1 MKDEHKG
8 ILFGAL
14 AAIFYG
20 TNPLGALNLIEA
32 KLIPISIIFYR
43 MMFATL
49 FVLIALLVSKKS
61 LKFPKENLPK
71 TISLGILFAASAC
84 LLYESFIYMEA
95 GIASTMLFLYPVF
108 VALLM
113 LILYKE
119 KLTKQI
125 VISILVALVGVAF
138 LTKSENGFLSVTGI
152 ILVLLSSLTYS
163 FYMIIVARLS
173 KPVGSLKLNF
183 YVLLFGT
190 LGMFLFTSFAPG
202 HELQKL
208 PSFTAALWT
217 MELGFV
223 PTLLSLIFMVKAI
236 KIIGSTKTAILG
248 ALEPLTAVCV
258 GVFIFHES
266 FTWRL
271 CVGIILILSSV
282 IMIAVKKKN

>member
-95 GIASTMLFLYPVF
+95 GIDF
-108 VALLM
+108 V
-113 LILYKE
+113 
-119 KLTKQI
+119 
-125 VISILVALVGVAF
+125 
-138 LTKSENGFLSVTGI
+138 
-152 ILVLLSSLTYS
+152 
-163 FYMIIVARLS
+163 
-173 KPVGSLKLNF
+173 
-183 YVLLFGT
+183 
-190 LGMFLFTSFAPG
+190 
-202 HELQKL
+202 
-208 PSFTAALWT
+208 
-217 MELGFV
+217 
-223 PTLLSLIFMVKAI
+223 
-236 KIIGSTKTAILG
+236 
-248 ALEPLTAVCV
+248 
-258 GVFIFHES
+258 
-266 FTWRL
+266 
-271 CVGIILILSSV
+271 
-282 IMIAVKKKN
+282 